1 MVPSDEEAPT
11 NAPDHILTGYATDWK
26 ATMPNRFALTA
37 VVALT
42 VAACG
47 GGGSGSG
54 PQTMIQPPPRM
65 DPPTRPQG
73 DPVHYGTET
82 DGPTAAE
89 VLDYIG
95 VFASG
100 GPYPSANRIEYS
112 QEPGISIFSKPATVR
127 IAEGTDDH
135 QRALIHHAVAMV
147 NRATSYDRHI
157 TIGPDAPA
165 LTLWADVPDGQI
177 FVDFAPHE
185 DWKTRDPN
193 LDVTAFAGLARHSYF
208 VTAGKRSG
216 AGLMKARIYMRDDLS
231 PSNRS
236 TMFTM
241 VHELLHALGLG
252 GHVDFDKYPDSF
264 LGVGIPR
271 AKRNVTQ
278 LGPIDTAAIA
288 ASEKIV
294 RSVNR
299 AAVQPEDLT
308 LENLGPW
315 ETDAVTLSDTL
326 GGMSWGVR
334 HRNGISV
341 PWTNG
346 GDPATTLADNRVLR
360 GTATWNGELL
370 GFTPELNP
378 VAGKAGIGVD
388 LATMDGSAD
397 FTELQSWAAGSGP
410 GALGTGVQWNTGS
423 LGYTI
428 TVGGNYLRSTGGDDG
443 TVNGRFY
450 GSRHEGVSGT
460 LERSDLT
467 AAFGAA
473 R

>member
-11 NAPDHILTGYATDWK
+11 NALDHILTGYATDWK

-42 VAACG
+42 VAACR

-100 GPYPSANRIEYS
+100 GPWPNYS
-112 QEPGISIFSKPATVR
+112 TTGRPGLSVFPEPATLR
-127 IAEGTDDH
+127 IAAGTDDH
-135 QRALIHHAVAMV
+135 QRAMILHGVAMV
-147 NRATSYDRHI
+147 NRALPYERHI
-157 TIGPDAPA
+157 RIGPDAPA
-165 LTLWADVPDGQI
+165 LTPLEDVPNGQI
-177 FVDFAPHE
+177 FVDFAPYE
-185 DWKTRDPN
+185 VWKQHSSDPN
-193 LDVTAFAGLARHSYF
+193 NPPWGVAQHRYAIDEND
-208 VTAGKRSG
+208 KR
-216 AGLMKARIYMRDDLS
+216 AERTKARIWFDAQHS
-231 PSNRS
+231 PANRS
-236 TMFTM
+236 TLNVF
-241 VHELLHALGLG
+241 VHEILHAIGFSGHPDPNEYPGSFLHALVLT
-252 GHVDFDKYPDSF
+252 KE
-264 LGVGIPR
+264 
-271 AKRNVTQ
+271 TQ
-278 LGPIDTAAIA
+278 LSPIDTAALA

-294 RSVNR
+294 RDVNR

-308 LENLGPW
+308 LESLGPW
-315 ETDAVTLSDTL
+315 ETEAVTLSDTL
-326 GGMSWGVR
+326 DGMSWGVR

-346 GDPATTLADNRVLR
+346 GDPATTLTDNRALR

-370 GFTPELNP
+370 GFTPELDP
-378 VAGKAGIGVD
+378 VAGKAGIDVD